1 MTAVVTGSGQRPAT
15 GSAHDV
21 AVVGAGAVG
30 SAIASALTRA
40 GLDVVLL
47 EAGPDVGAGTSKANT
62 AIWHTGFD
70 AKPGTLEAALV
81 ARGHRLLADRADE
94 FGWPVERVGAVLVA
108 WDAGQLARLDA
119 IVDNAAAVG
128 YPHVRHLTVDEV
140 YAAEPALGPG
150 ALGGLLVP
158 DEGLLD
164 PWSIVVALATD
175 AVVNGAALWRDAPVT
190 GVGRA
195 ADGAHLLTTP
205 RGAVAARWVVN
216 AAGLG
221 SDTIDRLMGH
231 DGFTVTPRRGQLVV
245 FDSLA
250 RPLVRH
256 VLLPVPT
263 PTTKGVLVSPTVYGN
278 VLLGPTAED
287 LHDRTATGTT
297 ADGLRGL
304 LAHGRRIVPALL
316 DEEVTATYAGLRAA
330 TEHVDYCY
338 LVDAPGRYVR
348 VGGIRSTGVTSCLA
362 LAERVTADLAEAGVA
377 MSPLQHPVTRRV
389 PTLAESALRPY
400 ADADLIA
407 SDPAYGDL
415 VCLCARVSRGE
426 LRDAL
431 RSPVPAIDVDGLR
444 RRTRVLT
451 GRCQGF
457 HCGARVTALVDA
469 VRVDAARVDAAG
481 ARS

>member
-1 MTAVVTGSGQRPAT
+1 MSTDVRALSPRR
-15 GSAHDV
+15 HDV

-30 SAIASALTRA
+30 CAVASALTRA

-70 AKPGTLEAALV
+70 AKPGTLEADLV
-81 ARGHRLLADRADE
+81 ARGHRLLAERADE

-108 WDAGQLARLDA
+108 WTRDQLDRLPA
-119 IVDNAAAVG
+119 IAANAHTVG
-128 YPHVRHLTVDEV
+128 YHRVRDLSVAEV
-140 YAAEPALGPG
+140 YAAEPNLGAG

-175 AVVNGAALWRDAPVT
+175 AVVNGATLLRAAPVT
-190 GVGRA
+190 GRA
-195 ADGAHLLTTP
+195 STPEGEHLLTTP
-205 RGAVAARWVVN
+205 RGHVTARWVVN

-221 SDTIDRLMGH
+221 SDTVDRVMGH
-231 DGFTVTPRRGQLVV
+231 DGFTITPRRGQLIV
-245 FDSLA
+245 FDALA
-250 RPLVRH
+250 RPLIRH

-263 PTTKGVLVSPTVYGN
+263 ATTKGVLVSPTVYGN

-287 LHDRTATGTT
+287 LADRTDTATT

-338 LVDAPGRYVR
+338 LVDGPGRYVR
-348 VGGIRSTGVTSCLA
+348 VGGIRSTGVTACLA
-362 LAERVTADLAEAGVA
+362 LAERVTADLAECGLRLE
-377 MSPLQHPVTRRV
+377 PLSRPVTVRV
-389 PTLAESALRPY
+389 PPLSESAVRPY
-400 ADADLIA
+400 ADAGLIA
-407 SDPAYGDL
+407 GDPAYGDL

-431 RSPVPAIDVDGLR
+431 HSPVPPVDLDGLR

-457 HCGARVTALVDA
+457 HCGARVTALLDA
-469 VRVDAARVDAAG
+469 DGLAGAAG
-481 ARS
+481 PGAGP